1 MIVLVFVLFIDLMQ
15 KKTTFKHNN
24 FILLLLSYWFSNLRV
39 NCVSKYRTQPVVIL
53 YKKTYWAISF

>member
-24 FILLLLSYWFSNLRV
+24 FILLLLSY
-39 NCVSKYRTQPVVIL
+39 
-53 YKKTYWAISF
+53 